1 MAIVSKNEKTKP
13 RSNEIINTYFT
24 LLVYRLFLA
33 EDVTSLIIL
42 IAIIAAIAT
51 IVNFKITEG
60 SDSNSLLKKAQNS
73 IRLVVNNNEAMNVSW
88 VN

>member
-51 IVNFKITEG
+51 IVNITISDG